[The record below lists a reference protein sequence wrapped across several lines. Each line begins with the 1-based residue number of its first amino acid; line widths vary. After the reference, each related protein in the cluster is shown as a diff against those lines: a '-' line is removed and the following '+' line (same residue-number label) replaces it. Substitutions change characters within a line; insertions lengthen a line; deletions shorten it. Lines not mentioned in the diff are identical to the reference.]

1 MDDPFVLRIGAS
13 NALAGIRVLQETL
26 PVSDALVDVETAVE
40 DVVAVAVDRARPPS
54 ARPGPRQ
61 AFSVRKAWSDL
72 SINSPSQNPLQPPN
86 KTAHSAPSRLGAP
99 ARAQWRGVSVRSELP
114 VPTCLPVASFGLLGG
129 TLAVPC
135 PSVSIRSL
143 HKKPGPN
150 ADAKA
155 SRELELGKLTNDVG

>member
-40 DVVAVAVDRARPPS
+40 DAVAVDRARPPS

-86 KTAHSAPSRLGAP
+86 KAAHSAPSRLGAP